1 MRNVSRAWAYETGV
15 ATGVELGPR
24 RFIEV
29 DAHISSFISRPTEIP
44 VNEYYEYFGP
54 DYELDVKCSNMEDLN
69 TPGYLERIKNI
80 AFEHLRHVGG
90 PPSVQM
96 QGTSFIC
103 SASFVPDH
111 IPDIPHMPI
120 DDLMDDLNQDEDTI
134 DPDDRRNQRLL
145 DSRVQADGELS
156 DSDDEGEGGR
166 KNQHSHKDDDDLVPA
181 RKFVTTT
188 GIMNPGAS
196 AASHGAGPSA
206 HPPTSIP
213 PALVTADEMDVDELA
228 AEDPPTGEPKPKD
241 ATEKEEQPQT
251 APDSVV
257 EKAEPTPAPS
267 TDTPVQDKPMADAGQ
282 DTTPASETAPPAT

>member
-1 MRNVSRAWAYETGV
+1 M
-15 ATGVELGPR
+15 
-24 RFIEV
+24 
-29 DAHISSFISRPTEIP
+29 
-44 VNEYYEYFGP
+44 NEYYEYFGP

-96 QGTSFIC
+96 QGMPFAPSLYHL
-103 SASFVPDH
+103 VHDH
-111 IPDIPHMPI
+111 ALDIPHLPI

-134 DPDDRRNQRLL
+134 DPDERRNQRLL
-145 DSRVQADGELS
+145 DSRVQADGGLS

-166 KNQHSHKDDDDLVPA
+166 RNQHSHKTDGVVPA

-213 PALVTADEMDVDELA
+213 TALVTADEMDVDDAPVEEPPT
-228 AEDPPTGEPKPKD
+228 EDPNPTD
-241 ATEKEEQPQT
+241 TTEKEDRARPAAES
-251 APDSVV
+251 AVV
-257 EKAEPTPAPS
+257 EEGKPVPVPEPPTDDAPA
-267 TDTPVQDKPMADAGQ
+267 QDKPMEDPGKGP
-282 DTTPASETAPPAT
+282 TPIVETAPPAQ

>member
-1 MRNVSRAWAYETGV
+1 M
-15 ATGVELGPR
+15 
-24 RFIEV
+24 
-29 DAHISSFISRPTEIP
+29 
-44 VNEYYEYFGP
+44 NEYYEYFGP

-96 QGTSFIC
+96 QGISPSRFLCQTGRALPCIL
-103 SASFVPDH
+103 
-111 IPDIPHMPI
+111 DIPHLPI
-120 DDLMDDLNQDEDTI
+120 DDLMDDLNRDEDTI

-166 KNQHSHKDDDDLVPA
+166 KNQHSHKDNDELIPA

-213 PALVTADEMDVDELA
+213 TALVTADEMDVDDILTKEPSVGRSKLA
-228 AEDPPTGEPKPKD
+228 DTMEMEDQPQPRAESTVKERPAQTPVPLAED
-241 ATEKEEQPQT
+241 
-251 APDSVV
+251 
-257 EKAEPTPAPS
+257 TPAQER
-267 TDTPVQDKPMADAGQ
+267 PVEDAGQ
-282 DTTPASETAPPAT
+282 DTALVAETASPDL

>member
-1 MRNVSRAWAYETGV
+1 M
-15 ATGVELGPR
+15 
-24 RFIEV
+24 
-29 DAHISSFISRPTEIP
+29 
-44 VNEYYEYFGP
+44 NEYYEYFGP

-96 QGTSFIC
+96 QGNHSLVSC
-103 SASFVPDH
+103 SVLFVPDR
-111 IPDIPHMPI
+111 ILDVPHLPI

-156 DSDDEGEGGR
+156 DSDDEGEGRR
-166 KNQHSHKDDDDLVPA
+166 KNQHSHKDDDELVRA

-213 PALVTADEMDVDELA
+213 TALVTADVMDVDDTPVEEPS
-228 AEDPPTGEPKPKD
+228 AEEPKLAD
-241 ATEKEEQPQT
+241 ATEKEDQLQPT
-251 APDSVV
+251 AEGSVT
-257 EKAEPTPAPS
+257 EPKPAPTLAPP
-267 TDTPVQDKPMADAGQ
+267 TDTPAQDKPMEGAGQ
-282 DTTPASETAPPAT
+282 DTVAETAPSAT

>member
-1 MRNVSRAWAYETGV
+1 MRLVLQQVWSWAHVS
-15 ATGVELGPR
+15 PR
-24 RFIEV
+24 IY
-29 DAHISSFISRPTEIP
+29 RPYLVFYTPTAEIP

-96 QGTSFIC
+96 QGIFFAHFLFC
-103 SASFVPDH
+103 LVPDCVL
-111 IPDIPHMPI
+111 DIPHLPI
-120 DDLMDDLNQDEDTI
+120 DELMDDLNHDEDTI

-145 DSRVQADGELS
+145 DTRVQADGELS

-166 KNQHSHKDDDDLVPA
+166 RNQHSHKGDGGMVAA

-213 PALVTADEMDVDELA
+213 TVLLSETEMEAMEIEDID
-228 AEDPPTGEPKPKD
+228 DPPTEEPKLTD
-241 ATEKEEQPQT
+241 TTEKEGQPQPAT
-251 APDSVV
+251 ESAAVEEKPAP
-257 EKAEPTPAPS
+257 APTPP
-267 TDTPVQDKPMADAGQ
+267 TDDTVVQDKPMEDAGQ
-282 DTTPASETAPPAT
+282 DTTPATETASQ